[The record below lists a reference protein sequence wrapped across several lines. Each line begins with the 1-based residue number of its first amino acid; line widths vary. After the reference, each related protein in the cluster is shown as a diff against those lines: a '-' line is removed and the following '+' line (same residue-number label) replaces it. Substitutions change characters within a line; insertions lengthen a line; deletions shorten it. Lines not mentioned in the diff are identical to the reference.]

1 MVLPNGF
8 IKIEWFHQKLLRNSG
23 KGSICLVSGSNKMF
37 TVFFNFWPLLD
48 YPTFSAMAWAPD
60 SLRLWQRLIN
70 LCRSLSLRFARDF
83 ELLFT
88 CNVFWGGIWP
98 EFNEGSDQNMWSEV
112 SGWTCEAKL
121 AGVHVIDF
129 FCDLNLWM
137 YMWLDILSDTSFIS
151 SISFFA
157 WHSSSSSLPWAS
169 LLIRFIRLKFC
180 NCDVSPS
187 QSWAWQTS
195 PPSCDIG
202 FVTSSSQRPPRP
214 LFSSN
219 CFAPEPKLWSS
230 STE

>member
-1 MVLPNGF
+1 
-8 IKIEWFHQKLLRNSG
+8 
-23 KGSICLVSGSNKMF
+23 MF

-48 YPTFSAMAWAPD
+48 FPTFSAMAWAPD

-88 CNVFWGGIWP
+88 CKFFGVA
-98 EFNEGSDQNMWSEV
+98 SDQNLMRGVTRTFRENMWSEV
-112 SGWTCEAKL
+112 GGWTCEAKL

-129 FCDLNLWM
+129 FCDMNLWM
-137 YMWLDILSDTSFIS
+137 YMWLDFFSDTSFIS

-214 LFSSN
+214 LASSN
-219 CFAPEPKLWSS
+219 CFAPELKLWSS